1 MKQVT
6 KDILKRIGYT
16 ALYGGLAAN
25 VFNIDKIIYEN
36 FPSNDLASA
45 IVPISFIV
53 GGMGAYYNATFGPLF
68 DLDSRKASSNLEG
81 KL

>member
-25 VFNIDKIIYEN
+25 VHNIDKIIYET
-36 FPSNDLASA
+36 FPLNDLASSV
-45 IVPISFIV
+45 VPISFII
-53 GGMGAYYNATFGPLF
+53 GGMGAYYNVTFGPLF
-68 DLDSRKASSNLEG
+68 DYDRRKARSDLED